1 MSNTTAPAAVPT
13 FPKADDICV
22 LVDSA
27 NLNSILGGQ
36 NFSTYSP
43 DGAKKAAT
51 KLEKVHVEGNKRL
64 VGVLALLA
72 DASYVQRG
80 NDVTAARAK
89 LTGDAKLS
97 DDDAKFLATF
107 EGNAAFLKEYG
118 NTPKPE
124 SLSIRV
130 IESIS
135 LSKETVTRNTPKPV
149 VELTPEQKAEKKARL
164 LAQLAALE

>member
-1 MSNTTAPAAVPT
+1 MSNTNTPAPAFPAADAV
-13 FPKADDICV
+13 CV

-27 NLNSILGGQ
+27 NLNNILGGQ

-51 KLEKVHVEGNKRL
+51 KLEKVHIEGNKRL
-64 VGVLALLA
+64 KTVLALLA
-72 DASYVQRG
+72 DTTYVQRG
-80 NDVTAARAK
+80 TDVQAAKSK

-97 DDDAKFLATF
+97 DDDAKFLETF
-107 EGNAAFLKEYG
+107 EGEATFLKEYG

-130 IESIS
+130 IEAIS

-164 LAQLAALE
+164 LAQIAALEG